1 MREKPSPVCSGES
14 ARRRNPGNICA
25 KPSGNCKVGP
35 NVWEVNMAGTL
46 SASDLCQLNLEI
58 TNAENNA
65 NTAFFEALLAPAFAF
80 RRANGVVVDR
90 QGFLDALKAG
100 GDRQTEAESIEI
112 KLLGKSRALVECVV
126 FAGTPDQR
134 RRFENARLFSRD
146 ENGNW
151 RLLSWAN
158 ESI

>member
-1 MREKPSPVCSGES
+1 
-14 ARRRNPGNICA
+14 
-25 KPSGNCKVGP
+25 
-35 NVWEVNMAGTL
+35 MAGPL

-65 NTAFFEALLAPAFAF
+65 NRAFFEALLAPAFAF

-100 GDRQTEAESIEI
+100 GDRRTEAESIEI

-126 FAGTPDQR
+126 FTGTPDQR
-134 RRFENARLFSRD
+134 RRFENARLFSMD
-146 ENGNW
+146 EGGNW